1 MIIKRPSIFI
11 YTNEPDRDFLREVCA
26 GIEEEGVFYE
36 IIPGEA
42 ADLDE
47 LAYDAANDSMLGS
60 GVGNSGTDIAMQMR
74 GIAKGR
80 NVEVYHMPTYEQC
93 RRLGANSARAIKKQ
107 SFK

>member
-60 GVGNSGTDIAMQMR
+60 GVGISGTDIAMQMR

-80 NVEVYHMPTYEQC
+80 NVAVSYTHLDVYKRQV
-93 RRLGANSARAIKKQ
+93 LGVAILAVNYL
-107 SFK
+107 

>member
-36 IIPGEA
+36 IIPG
-42 ADLDE
+42 
-47 LAYDAANDSMLGS
+47 AYDAANDSMLGS
-60 GVGNSGTDIAMQMR
+60 GVGISGTDIAMQMR

>member
-60 GVGNSGTDIAMQMR
+60 GVGISGADEGNRERQECGGLSHAD
-74 GIAKGR
+74 
-80 NVEVYHMPTYEQC
+80 
-93 RRLGANSARAIKKQ
+93 L
-107 SFK
+107 